1 MPSLLPFLAQTS
13 GLLRFDATGNS
24 VGKREQDQAQQN
36 TASQIV
42 SLGKGG
48 DSDTKGSVNLN
59 AMGNTTVTGSSV
71 LAPAG
76 DIRIIGANVVINDA
90 QNTATHASQ
99 THAKEIATTAQLKR
113 YVDAARGAY
122 ESVQTARDAKQD
134 TGSDRMAGLAALN
147 AIVSVYNASMVLV
160 VSGCKAHESWVFS
173 KTETDNICSKV

>member
-48 DSDTKGSVNLN
+48 DSDTKGSVNLT

-99 THAKEIATTAQLKR
+99 THAKEIAAAAQLKSG

-147 AIVSVYNASMVLV
+147 AIVSVYNASV
-160 VSGCKAHESWVFS
+160 VSG
-173 KTETDNICSKV
+173 